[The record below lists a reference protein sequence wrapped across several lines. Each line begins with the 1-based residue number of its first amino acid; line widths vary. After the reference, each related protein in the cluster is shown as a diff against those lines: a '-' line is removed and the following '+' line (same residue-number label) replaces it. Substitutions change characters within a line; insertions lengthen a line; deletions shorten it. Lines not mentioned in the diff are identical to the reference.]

1 MMGVISTGMV
11 VTSFD
16 GRARAKKIQ
25 PGNREWVTVVQAVNS
40 TGYAIPPYIIV
51 AGKNHLDSWYDEAEF
66 PPRWR
71 AGVSQ
76 NGWTTNELAIDW
88 IRHFE
93 EFTAPRKLGVY
104 RLLVLD
110 GHESHHS
117 DEFEEYSKTHQII
130 TLCMPPHSS
139 HILQP
144 LDVGCFGPLKK
155 SYGRQIEHL
164 MRQHC
169 THVTK
174 EDFIPAFRVAF
185 EDSLTESNI
194 KGGFRGAGLVPFDPE
209 RVISALDLKLRTPT
223 PQNSRPSTAQPWT
236 SQTPSN
242 LTQATSQSSF
252 IKERVVRHQGSS
264 PTSILDAID
273 QFSKGT
279 SKVMHQLALLQD
291 EVRDLRKANETL
303 SKRRNRKKSRL
314 QAGGSLNLQEAQAL
328 MDKRDIADQLKQ
340 EMRGGGRRR
349 AREETRAR
357 RCGNCNAT
365 GHNARTY
372 QFVIE
377 ISEEDNSE

>member
-1 MMGVISTGMV
+1 
-11 VTSFD
+11 
-16 GRARAKKIQ
+16 
-25 PGNREWVTVVQAVNS
+25 
-40 TGYAIPPYIIV
+40 
-51 AGKNHLDSWYDEAEF
+51 
-66 PPRWR
+66 
-71 AGVSQ
+71 
-76 NGWTTNELAIDW
+76 LAIDW

-93 EFTAPRKLGVY
+93 EFTSPRKLGVY

-117 DEFEEYSKTHQII
+117 DEFEEYCKEHNII

-164 MRQHC
+164 MRQQC
-169 THVTK
+169 THITK
-174 EDFIPAFRVAF
+174 EDFIPVFRAAFS
-185 EDSLTESNI
+185 ESLTESNI
-194 KGGFRGAGLVPFDPE
+194 KGGFRGAGLVPFDLE
-209 RVISALDLKLRTPT
+209 RVISALDLKLKTPT
-223 PQNSRPSTAQPWT
+223 PPNSRPNTAQPWT

-242 LTQATSQSSF
+242 PTQATSQSSF

-264 PTSILDAID
+264 PTLILDAID

-340 EMRGGGRRR
+340 EMRGGGSRR

-365 GHNARTY
+365 GHNARTC

-377 ISEEDNSE
+377 TSEEDISD